1 MWLWDSSLSKAAA
14 AVSEGMAVV
23 DGLMAFTGDNK
34 GNRITSEQPLYAAS
48 VTFLYAIWENYVEDV
63 SIEAVRDMSSE
74 GALDPADI
82 PIAAK
87 QAIQD
92 GATAWDLSVH
102 PGWQAIWRQKV
113 QERAKGSE
121 DQHSGPWGLNSAG
134 AHTVQEQLFSLVGIS
149 PMPIDIPSP
158 EESGSHTSP
167 SVPDRIN
174 TENGTINVSHVLKR
188 LIELRGELV
197 HTGQSEETIYKH
209 QVFWWKRFIQA
220 LVSATDQEVRR
231 QTSGLVNGP
240 VA

>member
-1 MWLWDSSLSKAAA
+1 MWLWQSSSSKAAA
-14 AVSEGMAVV
+14 AVAEGMAVV
-23 DGLMAFTGDNK
+23 DGLMAFTRDSK
-34 GNRITSEQPLYAAS
+34 GNRIAIEQPLYAAS

-82 PIAAK
+82 PIAVK
-87 QAIQD
+87 RAIED

-134 AHTVQEQLFSLVGIS
+134 AQTVQEQLFSLVGIS
-149 PMPIDIPSP
+149 PIPLDIPSP
-158 EESGSHTSP
+158 EETGSHTSP
-167 SVPDRIN
+167 SVPVRIN

-188 LIELRGELV
+188 LIDLRGELV
-197 HTGQSEETIYKH
+197 HTGQSAETIYKH
-209 QVFWWKRFIQA
+209 QVFWWKRFIES
-220 LVSATDQEVRR
+220 LVMATDQKVRE
-231 QTSGLVNGP
+231 QTSDLVNGS
-240 VA
+240 AA